1 MRLATL
7 QITYDEAL
15 VGVTF
20 LMDHLAELEGVVQV
34 YEDDDREL
42 QVARS
47 LSERG
52 VRWRVED
59 NITGSVAS
67 RPYDAK
73 DIAEHICAGLNTPE
87 EGGRYGVYTNSSGE
101 WRRDLT

>member
-15 VGVTF
+15 VGIRFMT
-20 LMDHLAELEGVVQV
+20 DHVGELEGVVEV
-34 YEDDDREL
+34 YEVDDRDL
-42 QVARS
+42 KVISS
-47 LSERG
+47 LSEPA

-59 NITGSVAS
+59 NITGAVAS
-67 RPYDAK
+67 RPYDGK